1 MRVALEPALYEALQG
16 MDISPE
22 DRARELIV
30 LGLFREGRMTAGRA
44 AWHLSL
50 SEQEFTDLLA
60 YKGISQDL
68 ARAWSSSLGAAL
80 RRVAAEI
87 ILVLPLSCELRRT
100 GDHRA

>member
-1 MRVALEPALYEALQG
+1 MAQTQAPLAVAVAEEDAVRVALEPALYEALQG

-60 YKGISQDL
+60 YKGIS
-68 ARAWSSSLGAAL
+68 
-80 RRVAAEI
+80 
-87 ILVLPLSCELRRT
+87 PT
-100 GDHRA
+100 